1 VSAPHPEEKHQSL
14 TDHLRDLRSCLINS
28 FYGIGV
34 ALAIAWPFA
43 EDILYFLTAPIE
55 PFVRQGL
62 NITSPVDKF
71 LIQLKISLFSAVLIA
86 SPWIFYQLWR
96 FIAPGLYR
104 HERVWALLFVGV
116 GTSLF
121 LLGAAFVYYVVFPFS
136 FDFLL
141 RGIGFDRL
149 EEQINV
155 NSYLSFVVMMII
167 AFGAIF
173 EMPVVLAFLAKM
185 GMVNAP
191 FLRRFRRYAI
201 VINSVIAAIISPPDA
216 LSMMFMLVP
225 MVVLYEVSIL
235 VVSFINPA
243 PEAKPTGLV

>member
-1 VSAPHPEEKHQSL
+1 
-14 TDHLRDLRSCLINS
+14 
-28 FYGIGV
+28 
-34 ALAIAWPFA
+34 
-43 EDILYFLTAPIE
+43 
-55 PFVRQGL
+55 
-62 NITSPVDKF
+62 
-71 LIQLKISLFSAVLIA
+71 
-86 SPWIFYQLWR
+86 
-96 FIAPGLYR
+96 
-104 HERVWALLFVGV
+104 
-116 GTSLF
+116 
-121 LLGAAFVYYVVFPFS
+121 
-136 FDFLL
+136 
-141 RGIGFDRL
+141 
-149 EEQINV
+149 
-155 NSYLSFVVMMII
+155 MMII